1 MNVFHKIA
9 LQGLRESRTRTLV
22 TIIGVILSAALL
34 TGVTTFGISL
44 LDYTPKGA
52 AEKYGGWH
60 AAFFDVSNAF
70 LQEQT
75 QDADVLDATA
85 TENLGYAALSDSKN
99 PDKPYL
105 FLSGY
110 SGKAFERLPFL
121 ILSGRLPENGSEI
134 IVTAGAQS
142 ESGEALTEGSTVTLT
157 LGDRTLNGQILGQH
171 DRFDPSET
179 FTPRETR
186 TFTVVGLCQRPQYE
200 PRSAP
205 GFTLITR
212 TDQAPEADDL
222 LQSLTLK
229 QPDTQ
234 ESAIIAKPDPAPDAS
249 SCNVFVTLDSPYKI
263 GSYIKRTT
271 GARFSSRNDSVL
283 RFMGLSDDKLF
294 TSLLLVVGGI
304 VVAIIMVGSI
314 FLIHNAFQI
323 SLNERTHQLG
333 ILLSIG
339 ATARQLHGMVL
350 FEGLCI
356 GLAGI
361 PLGMLV
367 GLAAIRGV
375 IAIVAHSFQGI
386 MYNAPLVLVL
396 SPPALAASAGI
407 ALVTI
412 LISAYLPAKKAVAVP
427 VMDCIRQTGEI
438 KVEAKAV
445 RVSRLT
451 ERLFALEGML
461 ALKNFKRSKRRYRS
475 IVLSLAL
482 SVILFVSTNA
492 FVGCLGQASKAA
504 VVFTDIDLALSAP
517 QMEDDELLSLYD
529 RLKTVSGVTSGG
541 YQEVRQYEC
550 TIPTELQSD
559 ALREVQ
565 GESAA
570 GPFCL
575 EIQFL
580 DEERWRALI
589 EKTGLRAEDFT
600 GPDAPLLCVAK
611 IDISANRMSKP
622 EEVPD
627 MFTVPTLDIALGG
640 SDGKPVTLQCENFIP
655 YDVVTENL
663 SGTASLPYTFFAE
676 VPWSRKAEFDALGG
690 VSSGKGL
697 TFQSETPNTSEAEMR
712 EILSGN
718 APTVKY
724 TLYNMSSM
732 MNSNTNMIFIANVF
746 AYTFTIMISLIAAA
760 NVFNTISTNIRLRR
774 RELAMLRS
782 VGMAERDFMKM
793 MCFECALYG
802 TKALLYGLPLSALLS
817 CLIYVGFWQG
827 GADEISFSLP
837 WGAMCVSTIGV
848 LLIVLV
854 TMLYAVSK
862 IRKENIIDALRDDID

>member
-44 LDYTPKGA
+44 LDYMAKGA

-60 AAFFDVSNAF
+60 AAFFDVTNDF
-70 LQEQT
+70 IKEQA
-75 QDADVLDATA
+75 QDADVLDAVT
-85 TENLGYAALSDSKN
+85 TENLGYALLSNSKN
-99 PDKPYL
+99 PDTPYL

-110 SGKAFERLPFL
+110 SGKAFEQLPFL
-121 ILSGRLPENGSEI
+121 VLSGRLPENDGEI

-142 ESGEALTEGSTVTLT
+142 ESGETLTEGSVVTLA

-212 TDQAPEADDL
+212 TDHPPAASDLFRNPALEQPAAPA
-222 LQSLTLK
+222 
-229 QPDTQ
+229 
-234 ESAIIAKPDPAPDAS
+234 SAVIAKPNPASAV
-249 SCNVFVTLDSPYKI
+249 SCNVFVTLDNPYNI
-263 GSYIKRTT
+263 GSYLKRTT
-271 GARFSSRNDSVL
+271 GARFSARNDSVL

-339 ATARQLHGMVL
+339 AAARQLHGMVL

-396 SPPALAASAGI
+396 SPPALAASAEI

-445 RVSRLT
+445 RVSPLT
-451 ERLFALEGML
+451 ERLFSLEGTL

-492 FVGCLGQASKAA
+492 FVGCLGQASEAA
-504 VVFTDIDLALSAP
+504 VVFTDIDLALSAS
-517 QMEDDELLSLYD
+517 QMEDGELLSLYD

-550 TIPTELQSD
+550 TVPAELQSG
-559 ALREVQ
+559 ALREAL
-565 GESAA
+565 GGSAA
-570 GPFCL
+570 EPFIL
-575 EIQFL
+575 QVQFL
-580 DEERWRALI
+580 DEERWRALV

-600 GPDAPLLCVAK
+600 GPDAPLFCVAK
-611 IDISANRMSKP
+611 IDISANRMSEP

-640 SDGKPVTLQCENFIP
+640 SDGKPVTLQCESFIP

-676 VPWSRKAEFDALGG
+676 VPWSKKAEFDALGG
-690 VSSGKGL
+690 VSFGKGL
-697 TFQSETPNTSEAEMR
+697 TFQSGTPNTSETEMR

-718 APTVKY
+718 PPKVKY

-732 MNSNTNMIFIANVF
+732 MSQNTNMIFIANVF

-817 CLIYVGFWQG
+817 CLIYAGFLQG

-837 WGAMCVSTIGV
+837 WGAMCASTVGV

-854 TMLYAVSK
+854 TMLYAVDK
-862 IRKENIIDALRDDID
+862 IRKENIIDALRDDMD

>member
-9 LQGLRESRTRTLV
+9 FQGLRESRTRTLV

-44 LDYTPKGA
+44 LDYMAKGA

-60 AAFFDVSNAF
+60 AAFFDVSTDF
-70 LQEQT
+70 IQEQA
-75 QDADVLDATA
+75 QDADVFDAVT
-85 TENLGYAALSDSKN
+85 TENLGYAALSDSRN

-110 SGKAFERLPFL
+110 SGKAFEQLPFL
-121 ILSGRLPENGSEI
+121 ILSGRLPENDREI

-142 ESGEALTEGSTVTLT
+142 ESGEVLTEGSTVTLA

-212 TDQAPEADDL
+212 SDRTPMAGDLYRQPEQNSAPASAMFAKENHAPE
-222 LQSLTLK
+222 
-229 QPDTQ
+229 
-234 ESAIIAKPDPAPDAS
+234 AS
-249 SCNVFVTLDSPYKI
+249 SCNVFVTLDNPYKI
-263 GSYIKRTT
+263 GAYLKRTT

-294 TSLLLVVGGI
+294 TSLLLAVGGI

-375 IAIVAHSFQGI
+375 IAIVARSFQGI
-386 MYNAPLVLVL
+386 MYNTPLVPVL

-492 FVGCLGQASKAA
+492 FVGYLQQASGAA

-517 QMEDDELLSLYD
+517 QMEDDELLSLYN

-550 TIPTELQSD
+550 TVPAELHSD
-559 ALREVQ
+559 ALREVL

-570 GPFCL
+570 EPFIL
-575 EIQFL
+575 QIQFL

-589 EKTGLRAEDFT
+589 EKNGLRAEDFT
-600 GPDAPLLCVAK
+600 GPDAPLFCVAK
-611 IDISANRMSKP
+611 IDVSANRMSEP

-627 MFTVPTLDIALGG
+627 MFTVPALDIALGG
-640 SDGKPVTLQCENFIP
+640 SEGKPVTLQCESFIP
-655 YDVVTENL
+655 YDVVSEDL
-663 SGTASLPYTFFAE
+663 SGTASLPYSFFAE
-676 VPWSRKAEFDALGG
+676 VPWSKKAEFDALEG

-697 TFQSETPNTSEAEMR
+697 TFQSEAPNTSEAEMR

-718 APTVKY
+718 PPKVKY

-732 MNSNTNMIFIANVF
+732 MSQNTNMIFIANVF

-827 GADEISFSLP
+827 GAEEISFSLP
-837 WGAMCVSTIGV
+837 WGAMCASTVGV

-854 TMLYAVSK
+854 TMLYAVDK
-862 IRKENIIDALRDDID
+862 IRKENIIDALRDDVE

>member
-22 TIIGVILSAALL
+22 TITGVVLSAALL

-44 LDYTPKGA
+44 LDYMAKGA

-60 AAFFDVSNAF
+60 AAFFDVTNDF
-70 LQEQT
+70 IKEQS
-75 QDADVLDATA
+75 QDADVLDAVT

-110 SGKAFERLPFL
+110 SSKAFEQLPFL
-121 ILSGRLPENGSEI
+121 ILSGRLPENDSEI

-142 ESGEALTEGSTVTLT
+142 ESGEALTEGSTVTLA
-157 LGDRTLNGQILGQH
+157 LGERTLNGQILGQH

-186 TFTVVGLCQRPQYE
+186 TFTIVGLCQRPQYE

-212 TDQAPEADDL
+212 TGRTPMASDLYRQPEQNNAPASAMFAKEDRTLEA
-222 LQSLTLK
+222 SNY
-229 QPDTQ
+229 
-234 ESAIIAKPDPAPDAS
+234 
-249 SCNVFVTLDSPYKI
+249 NVFVTLDIPYKI
-263 GSYIKRTT
+263 GAYLKRTT

-294 TSLLLVVGGI
+294 TSLLLAVGGI

-375 IAIVAHSFQGI
+375 IAIVARSFQGI
-386 MYNAPLVLVL
+386 MYNTPLVPVL

-492 FVGCLGQASKAA
+492 FVGCLGQASEAA

-517 QMEDDELLSLYD
+517 QMEDDKLLSLYD
-529 RLKTVSGVTSGG
+529 RLKNVSGVTSGG

-550 TIPTELQSD
+550 TIPAELQSD
-559 ALREVQ
+559 ALREVLV
-565 GESAA
+565 ESAA
-570 GPFCL
+570 EPFIL
-575 EIQFL
+575 QIQFL
-580 DEERWRALI
+580 DEERWRALV
-589 EKTGLRAEDFT
+589 EKTGLHAEDFT
-600 GPDAPLLCVAK
+600 GPDAPLFCVAK
-611 IDISANRMSKP
+611 IDVSANRMSEP

-627 MFTVPTLDIALGG
+627 MFTVPALDIALGG
-640 SDGKPVTLQCENFIP
+640 SDGKPVTLQCESFIP
-655 YDVVTENL
+655 YDVVAEDL
-663 SGTASLPYTFFAE
+663 SGTASLPYSFFAE
-676 VPWSRKAEFDALGG
+676 VPWSKKAEFDALEG

-697 TFQSETPNTSEAEMR
+697 TFQSEDPNTSEAEMR

-718 APTVKY
+718 PPKVKY

-732 MNSNTNMIFIANVF
+732 MSQNTNMIFIANVF

-782 VGMAERDFMKM
+782 IGMAERDFMKM

-802 TKALLYGLPLSALLS
+802 TKALLYGLPLSTLLS

-827 GADEISFSLP
+827 GADEIDFFLP
-837 WGAMCVSTIGV
+837 WDAMCISTIGV

-854 TMLYAVSK
+854 TMLYAVNK
-862 IRKENIIDALRDDID
+862 IRKENIIDALRDDVN